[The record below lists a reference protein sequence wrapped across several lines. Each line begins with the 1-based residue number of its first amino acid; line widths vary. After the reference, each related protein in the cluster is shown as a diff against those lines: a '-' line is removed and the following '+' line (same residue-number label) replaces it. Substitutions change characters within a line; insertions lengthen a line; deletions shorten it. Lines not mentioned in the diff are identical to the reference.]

1 MTYAI
6 FKVYDYKGGELNA
19 STNLDKEEL
28 ISNLAEIFE
37 RYNDCDYDYDDDDD
51 ESVKED
57 ESDKEEG
64 LKKDLE
70 SIKTFINECLSRES
84 FFSTYAGGDGFCGEI
99 YEVEGDKMEEV
110 SFTSFLEEIA
120 QYIFENWFEDEE
132 EN

>member
-37 RYNDCDYDYDDDDD
+37 RFSYCDDDDD
-51 ESVKED
+51 ED
-57 ESDKEEG
+57 ESDEEGG

-70 SIKTFINECLSRES
+70 SIKTFINKCLSRED

-99 YEVEGDKMEEV
+99 YEVEEDKMVEV
-110 SFTSFLEEIA
+110 DLTDFLEEIA
-120 QYIFENWFEDEE
+120 QYIFNNWFNNENEE
-132 EN
+132 EI

>member
-37 RYNDCDYDYDDDDD
+37 RFSYCDDDD
-51 ESVKED
+51 ED
-57 ESDKEEG
+57 EG

-70 SIKTFINECLSRES
+70 SIKTFINECLSRED

-99 YEVEGDKMEEV
+99 YEVEGDKMKEV
-110 SFTSFLEEIA
+110 DLTYFLEEIA
-120 QYIFENWFEDEE
+120 QYIFNNWFNNENEE
-132 EN
+132 EI

>member
-19 STNLDKEEL
+19 STNLDKEQL

-37 RYNDCDYDYDDDDD
+37 RFSYCDDDDD
-51 ESVKED
+51 ESD
-57 ESDKEEG
+57 EEG

-99 YEVEGDKMEEV
+99 YEVEGDKIKEV

-120 QYIFENWFEDEE
+120 QYIFNNWFNNENEE
-132 EN
+132 EIQNKSKD